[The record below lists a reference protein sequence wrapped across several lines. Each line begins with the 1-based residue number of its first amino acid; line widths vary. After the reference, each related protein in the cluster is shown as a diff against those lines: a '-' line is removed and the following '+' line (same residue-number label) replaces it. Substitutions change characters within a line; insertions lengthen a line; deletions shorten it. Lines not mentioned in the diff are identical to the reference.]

1 MSSEHEAASRILS
14 FPVEVLHLVF
24 ELLSLTELRALSLVN
39 KELRTQVEPFLY
51 ANIQWL
57 WQEAPS
63 PPPITQLLRTISCRP
78 HLAAYITNVYLDGM
92 RIRGRNIAGSL
103 YTIPISNSELTEYTA
118 FVQGTGVPYS
128 DRWIRELHQGT
139 IDALLALLV
148 AQLSNLR
155 SLYLGPIFTRESR
168 FVGMVLNSA
177 LCRPKMYRLPTF
189 QHLRDVS
196 FHRVVGD
203 DGTKPNLTPRDRSKN
218 TANVLPLFYLPN
230 VQSMSVT
237 VENPDEFTWPAAHL
251 PDPSKLTSLD
261 LTAVRE
267 AYLGNLLLVTP
278 NLKTL
283 RWAWYYDYGVED
295 DFVSPI
301 VDLDG
306 VAAALSHV
314 RSTLTDLTI
323 TADAPIGGNE
333 QFYPAVKME
342 GSLHALVDFDELKRL
357 QIPLAFLVGFV
368 EDTTK
373 RLQDVV
379 PRNIE
384 FLTITDELGLQNDGG
399 EYNTEWPIYEWTD
412 SAVLTLLRTW
422 LRDWRSCTPHLRG
435 ISILFDYIETNSGEW
450 PPELRHQVM
459 ELGAQAGVSLDL
471 VEWKREW

>member
-1 MSSEHEAASRILS
+1 MSSEHKTASRILS
-14 FPVEVLHLVF
+14 FPIEVLHLVF
-24 ELLSLTELRALSLVN
+24 ELLSLAELRALSLVS

-63 PPPITQLLRTISCRP
+63 PSPITQLLRTISCRP
-78 HLAAYITNVYLDGM
+78 HLAAYITNVHLYGM
-92 RIRGRNIAGSL
+92 RIRGRKMAGSL
-103 YTIPISNSELTEYTA
+103 PTTPISSSELTEYTA
-118 FVQGTGVPYS
+118 FVQGIGVPYS

-155 SLYLGPIFTRESR
+155 SLYLGPIFAKESQ

-177 LCRPKMYRLPTF
+177 LCRPKTYRLPTF
-189 QHLRDVS
+189 QYLRNVS
-196 FHRVVGD
+196 FPRVVGN
-203 DGTKPNLTPRDRSKN
+203 DGTKPKMTPRGRSKN

-237 VENPDEFTWPAAHL
+237 VENPDVFTRPAAHF
-251 PDPSKLTSLD
+251 PEPSNLTSLD

-267 AYLGNLLLVTP
+267 AYLGDLLS
-278 NLKTL
+278 
-283 RWAWYYDYGVED
+283 D

-301 VDLDG
+301 VDFDG
-306 VAAALSHV
+306 VAAALCHV

-342 GSLHALVDFDELKRL
+342 GSLHALNNFDELKRL
-357 QIPLAFLVGFV
+357 RIPLAFLVGFV

-373 RLQDVV
+373 RMQDVV

-384 FLTITDELGLQNDGG
+384 CLTITDELGLQN
-399 EYNTEWPIYEWTD
+399 Y
-412 SAVLTLLRTW
+412 
-422 LRDWRSCTPHLRG
+422 
-435 ISILFDYIETNSGEW
+435 ETNSGEW
-450 PPELRHQVM
+450 TPELRHQVM

-471 VEWKREW
+471 AERKRDW